1 MQRPLYSVQCSQLGL
16 EPADLEREL
25 LKIFT
30 RAARWNAILLL
41 DEADVYIHRRGSD
54 IQQNAIVGVFL
65 RVLEYYS
72 GVMFLTTNRAEL
84 VDDAIASRCL
94 ARIDYQTPTAGDQRR
109 IWRTL
114 ADTAGIPIT
123 TAEIERIVMAYNSL
137 SGRDIKNL
145 LKLTSMVAASENKS
159 VTLETVRFVK
169 SFKPTIDNADQNP

>member
-94 ARIDYQTPTAGDQRR
+94 ARIDYQ
-109 IWRTL
+109 
-114 ADTAGIPIT
+114 
-123 TAEIERIVMAYNSL
+123 
-137 SGRDIKNL
+137 
-145 LKLTSMVAASENKS
+145 S